1 MQFQTYKWYR
11 RWCKQFWEFSQ
22 PSAWNYI
29 TKPQIAP
36 PKYVTEVVNERVYGT
51 HLRMLLKI
59 DLRVQADA
67 KSGQLKIQNMSESA
81 DGKTINAFEVRL
93 MT

>member
-1 MQFQTYKWYR
+1 
-11 RWCKQFWEFSQ
+11 
-22 PSAWNYI
+22 
-29 TKPQIAP
+29 
-36 PKYVTEVVNERVYGT
+36 
-51 HLRMLLKI
+51 MLLKI
-59 DLRVQADA
+59 DLRVLADA